1 MVNKSIRII
10 DIASTLQT
18 KKKAW
23 MRDFGSNWPWH
34 ITFWDSAWDCMPKY
48 LKAKDTFEG
57 ESQVKILCHLY
68 TSRFMAFTLI
78 RIGGQSDYCVTV

>member
-1 MVNKSIRII
+1 MVNKSFRII

-34 ITFWDSAWDCMPKY
+34 ITFWDNSWDCMPKY
-48 LKAKDTFEG
+48 LKAKDIFEG
-57 ESQVKILCHLY
+57 ESQVKILSHLY
-68 TSRFMAFTLI
+68 TSWFMAFTFS
-78 RIGGQSDYCVTV
+78 RTGGQSDFCVTV